1 MLQRPTFFL
10 ENASKDIDLYR
21 DVLKSLP
28 AETLQK
34 LIELKRE
41 EMELFG
47 YDFNLY
53 NLNNAKLVIFKAFNE
68 HLPRLFVVKI
78 FTGCQSYMILVVHL
92 VS

>member
-1 MLQRPTFFL
+1 MLSSICSDLRFL

-34 LIELKRE
+34 LVELKRE

-47 YDFNLY
+47 YDFNLDS
-53 NLNNAKLVIFKAFNE
+53 LELSV
-68 HLPRLFVVKI
+68 LPE
-78 FTGCQSYMILVVHL
+78 
-92 VS
+92 